1 MERNNTADAVLA
13 LQNASLSNLEPLSE
27 SSQGEAIKAEEAKSL
42 NADPISAILKEVG
55 TAQKAPKRYGV
66 LRARPMNAWIEDS
79 LSKPDPRTFFHDL
92 FVEGENTVVF
102 ATSNVGKTVYVMQA
116 AAEIA
121 RYEKLCYIDFEMS
134 DKQVEMR
141 YVDKETGAIHQ
152 FPENLIRA
160 ELSPED
166 IDNDDIEQCILDS
179 VKEAAKQGIK
189 FFVID
194 NLSFVCNDGEK
205 SSTAGSFM
213 RKLIKLKKEF
223 SLTTIVVAHTPK
235 RRIAEPITQN
245 DLAGSAKL
253 MALFDAGIA
262 ISRSA
267 ADDEIRYVKQV
278 KVRTG
283 ELRYG
288 QDNVIL
294 YDVVKIDGFLKFEFR
309 GYGKEDDHLKGREGS
324 DDTDDILS
332 LLRLQKEG
340 KSFRE
345 MAKAM
350 DLSLGKVQRLL
361 KKAKDENITL
371 EQYEGTGVSECI
383 NVSETENT
391 IHPIQADTVR
401 LPFKDED

>member
-383 NVSETENT
+383 SVSETENT